1 MDKARLESAKN
12 WMLRGDD
19 VDEANAIGEVIRE
32 CEALHQ
38 IIAEA
43 GLTHRLA
50 EFNIKP
56 LPVKP

>member
-1 MDKARLESAKN
+1 MDKFLLSRVAG
-12 WMLRGDD
+12 WMDAGDEHKERD
-19 VDEANAIGEVIRE
+19 AINEVIRE

-50 EFNIKP
+50 EFEIKP